1 MAANHPALTTHL
13 DEQWR
18 DVHFANDVVRCTR
31 YEVTPRAG
39 TLQGLLAEVGG
50 AVRAVVADA
59 FATGQPLRVPGGRW
73 SLSTIGKPR
82 ASMLDLGNYRSI
94 GPVMPQWLTP
104 QYAALSAQSGVGAT
118 LIAAGMTVNV
128 VNRELAKAGRALKTS
143 GASDGQTF
151 AGAIATGTHGAD
163 LKVGALHDTV
173 LAVHL
178 VVSPTRS
185 VLIQPAAGALNGEAA
200 STLASWFG
208 MPCDLLSDDQLFRA
222 VKVHLGSLGVVL
234 NVVVE
239 TVPLY
244 YLDRERT
251 AHRDGASWRAVL
263 TSRNPKNANG
273 LHGADPDYLQFIVNP
288 YVPSPETDP
297 RAWMISMRKV
307 PYTGQAGVITTPTE
321 SSLKSDLADFLPALV
336 TFYQQNIELPGN
348 PVLRLV
354 TSSQLRKIYGAN
366 ANSTSALPGAMFGP
380 PDFLGIDFNPVR
392 GASAEYVFDATQAR
406 LGVETILDT
415 LASQL
420 AAAQHQYLG
429 GIGIRFVKGS
439 NGWLAPNAKAMNCF
453 VELQSLHTQE
463 LPAIHAAIGAALS
476 QAGVPYGGHWGQWF
490 MNTPQVAER
499 WWGADAV
506 QSWKAARA
514 DLLPTAAA
522 RDIFAS
528 PILTGAGLG

>member
-1 MAANHPALTTHL
+1 MPPNHPALTTHL

-18 DVHFANDVVRCTR
+18 DIHFANDEVRCTR
-31 YEVTPRAG
+31 YEVTPQAG
-39 TLQGLLAEVGG
+39 TLEGLLAEVGG

-59 FATGQPLRVPGGRW
+59 FDTGQPLRVPGGRW
-73 SLSTIGKPR
+73 SLSTIGKPQG
-82 ASMLDLGNYRSI
+82 SMLDLGNYRSI
-94 GPVMPQWLTP
+94 GAVMPQWLTP
-104 QYAALSAQSGVGAT
+104 EYAAVSAQTGASAT
-118 LIAAGMTVNV
+118 LIAAGMTINV
-128 VNRELAKAGRALKTS
+128 VHRELAKVGRALQTS

-173 LAVHL
+173 LAVHV

-185 VLIQPAAGALNGEAA
+185 VLIQPAAGALNAQAA

-208 MPCDLLSDDQLFRA
+208 MPCDLLNDDQLFRA

-251 AHRDGASWRAVL
+251 AHRDGASWRGVL
-263 TSRNPKNANG
+263 ASRNPKKANG
-273 LHGADPDYLQFIVNP
+273 LHSADPDYLQFILNP

-307 PYTGQAGVITTPTE
+307 PYNGQAGVITTPTE

-336 TFYQQNIELPGN
+336 TFYQQNVELPGN
-348 PVLRLV
+348 PVLRSV
-354 TSSQLRKIYGAN
+354 TSSQLKKIYGTN
-366 ANSTSALPGAMFGP
+366 ANSLSALPGAMFGP

-406 LGVETILDT
+406 LGVETILNT
-415 LASQL
+415 LASQVS
-420 AAAQHQYLG
+420 AHHQYLG

-439 NGWLAPNAKAMNCF
+439 NGWLAPNAKPMNCF
-453 VELQSLHTQE
+453 VELQSLHTTE
-463 LPAIHAAIGAALS
+463 LPAIHSAIGAALT
-476 QAGVPYGGHWGQWF
+476 QAAVPYCGHWGQWF

-499 WWGADAV
+499 WWGGNALE
-506 QSWKAARA
+506 SWKAARA

-522 RDIFAS
+522 QEIFAS
-528 PILTGAGLG
+528 PILTGVGLV